1 MKSWRYN
8 QKAHASFTIII
19 TLLHKC
25 FLLSSKIKLQY
36 SRELT
41 FCKCMQSSLGAD
53 SKMRLNE
60 WGRESHYSGQAL
72 FTSYFSFRNI
82 SQFEKSAKCWIFKYI
97 GI

>member
-1 MKSWRYN
+1 MLPSILKNKTSIFKRT
-8 QKAHASFTIII
+8 A
-19 TLLHKC
+19 
-25 FLLSSKIKLQY
+25 
-36 SRELT
+36 RE
-41 FCKCMQSSLGAD
+41 SSLGAD

-72 FTSYFSFRNI
+72 FTSYFSFRKI